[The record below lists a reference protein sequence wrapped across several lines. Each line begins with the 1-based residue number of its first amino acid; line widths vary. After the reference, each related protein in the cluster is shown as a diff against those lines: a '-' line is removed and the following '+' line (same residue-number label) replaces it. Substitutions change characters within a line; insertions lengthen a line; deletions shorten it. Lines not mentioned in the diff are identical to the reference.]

1 MNTAPEHLVITDSG
15 LGGLSICAAIE
26 QRLRTNRNLR
36 LTYVNVWPFE
46 GKGYNDLPTVAERA
60 EVFDRAL
67 SSLAA
72 LGPDRLLIACNT
84 LSILYPHTAFS
95 RASTLP
101 VQGIIEAGVNLFTES
116 LTAHP
121 ASSLLLL
128 GTRTTIESNVHRNAL
143 LDRGNALHQLLPIPC
158 HGLAAAIERDPGSP
172 LVTELIG
179 RCATAAQAAG
189 PEGSPLL
196 VGLCCTHYAYVS
208 ERLRSALEQAL
219 ARPVRILDPNERLAL
234 AFSPGP
240 SSGEAVPSVQVLSKV
255 ALGETSRRAIANLL
269 EPLSPATAQALL
281 HYHHVAE
288 LF

>member
-1 MNTAPEHLVITDSG
+1 MNAAPVHLVITDSG

-26 QRLRTNRNLR
+26 QRLRGNRNLR

-46 GKGYNDLPTVAERA
+46 GRGYNDLPTVSERT

-67 SSLAA
+67 CSLAA
-72 LGPDRLLIACNT
+72 LSPDRILIACNT

-101 VQGIIEAGVNLFTES
+101 VQGIIEAGVGLFTEG

-121 ASSLLLL
+121 ESPLLLL
-128 GTRTTIESNVHRNAL
+128 GTRTTIESGVHREAL
-143 LDRGNALHQLLPIPC
+143 LHRGFPPHRLLSIAC
-158 HGLAAAIERDPGSP
+158 HGLAAAIERDPGGS

-179 RCATAAQAAG
+179 RCATAAQEAA
-189 PEGSPLL
+189 PEGSPVL

-208 ERLRSALEQAL
+208 ERLRSALAQAL
-219 ARPVRILDPNERLAL
+219 ARPVQILDPNAHL
-234 AFSPGP
+234 AFAFRPGGSPEETGP
-240 SSGEAVPSVQVLSKV
+240 AVQVLSKV
-255 ALGETSRRAIANLL
+255 TLGEASRRAIASLL
-269 EPLSPATAQALL
+269 EPLSPATAQALM